1 MWFIQAS
8 VEHLYGPGI
17 RQQEGLDM
25 TEFIHVFDSA
35 LAKDVVI
42 VGFIIC
48 AVLFGL
54 WDFAAALDGSQRAS
68 DRALRSDGNDG
79 AGSRSHW

>member
-8 VEHLYGPGI
+8 VEYLYGPGI

-25 TEFIHVFDSA
+25 TEFIHVFDSG
-35 LAKDVVI
+35 LAKDVFI
-42 VGFIIC
+42 VGFIIL
-48 AVLFGL
+48 AVLFWL
-54 WDFAAALDGSQRAS
+54 WDFSAALDRSQHAP
-68 DRALRSDGNDG
+68 DQALRSDSDDG